1 MISALLRSCLALG
14 LGAAALLAGTAV
26 AQEAGRAKAG
36 AAAREPRLVEV
47 REGSLPL
54 IITVPHGGTA
64 KPDSLLERRYGS
76 LVADALTQELA
87 RELDAALRT
96 RLGASAHFV
105 ISHLHRS
112 KMDPN
117 RDLAE
122 GAQDDPRAQ
131 QAWRAFHAA
140 CAASAARV
148 AARHG
153 AGLLLDL
160 HGHRHEEPNVELG
173 YLLRAEDL
181 RRSDAALSADAAVL
195 ARCSIR
201 DLVART
207 GRPLAELVR
216 GPSSLGTLLE
226 IRGQRSLPSTVRPHP
241 AEGAAYYSGAY
252 IIATHGSA
260 RAGRIS
266 AIQVE
271 CPWEGVRDTE
281 ANRRRFAERL
291 ADALAEYLPAQF
303 GWKPEPV
310 SPAR

>member
-1 MISALLRSCLALG
+1 MKNPLLWACQLCCGLSLWTFPLA
-14 LGAAALLAGTAV
+14 
-26 AQEAGRAKAG
+26 AQTESRGS
-36 AAAREPRLVEV
+36 RLVEV

-54 IITVPHGGTA
+54 IITVPHGGAA
-64 KPDSLLERRYGS
+64 KPDSLMTRRYGS
-76 LVADALTQELA
+76 LVMDAQTQELA

-96 RLGASAHFV
+96 RLGGSAHFV

-117 RDLAE
+117 RDLPEA
-122 GAQDDPRAQ
+122 AQEDPSAQ

-140 CAASAARV
+140 CAVSATRV
-148 AARHG
+148 TAQHG
-153 AGLLLDL
+153 SGLLLDL

-181 RRSDAALSADAAVL
+181 RRSDTALSGDANAL

-201 DLVART
+201 ELVERT

-226 IRGQRSLPSTVRPHP
+226 IRGQRSLPSTVRPQP
-241 AEGAAYYSGAY
+241 ADGAAYYSGAY

-266 AIQVE
+266 AIQLE

-291 ADALAEYLPAQF
+291 SDALAEYLTTHLGWQAPPASA
-303 GWKPEPV
+303 P
-310 SPAR
+310 R